1 MKDNTPYW
9 LLLIGIIMLAFMPM
23 GSKKVEKVKY
33 CHIDSTYTELKE
45 VYSPELMN
53 EYWTDC
59 DITFSSKKE
68 YKIGD
73 SIQIKTIIV
82 N

>member
-9 LLLIGIIMLAFMPM
+9 LLLLGVIVLAFMPM
-23 GSKKVEKVKY
+23 GSKNAEKVKY
-33 CHIDSTYTELKE
+33 CHIDSTAVELKE
-45 VYSPELMN
+45 VYSPEVMN
-53 EYWTDC
+53 KYWTDC
-59 DITFSSKKE
+59 DIVFSSKKE
-68 YKIGD
+68 YHIGD